1 MIATL
6 QSDIEEFNSA
16 KCARNAIYAEI
27 GADDT
32 KARQMREAR
41 WAATTR
47 LREAA
52 ENVIMSMLG
61 HHRPALSRA
70 GLVEFYESMAAGK
83 ETFDTL
89 VKIATATAKH
99 YGKPA

>member
-1 MIATL
+1 
-6 QSDIEEFNSA
+6 
-16 KCARNAIYAEI
+16 
-27 GADDT
+27 
-32 KARQMREAR
+32 
-41 WAATTR
+41 
-47 LREAA
+47 
-52 ENVIMSMLG
+52 MSMLG